1 MKTAAII
8 QARMG
13 STRLPGKVLAE
24 VVGQPVLFHV
34 VNRARRARTLDGVIV
49 ATSDSQADDVVS
61 QFCREVGVACFR
73 GSEADVLDRYYQAA
87 RHFDIATIVRLTA
100 DCPLLDPLVVDR
112 VVLAFETGGC
122 DFVSN
127 TLERSFPDG
136 LDTEVF
142 SLDALERTWREAQ
155 WASEREHVTPYIEKH
170 PELFRLG
177 NVKDDDDFSALRWT
191 VDEPEDLEFVR
202 AVYGHLGSKPFGM
215 ADVVALLQTHP
226 ELSKINFGLEHC
238 AGYQRSLRED
248 RLVESVGSVDS
259 VEG

>member
-24 VVGQPVLFHV
+24 VVGQPMLFHV

-61 QFCREVGVACFR
+61 QFCREVGVTCFR

-112 VVLAFETGGC
+112 VVQAFETGGC

-127 TLERSFPDG
+127 TFERSFPDG

-142 SLDALERTWREAQ
+142 SRDALERAGEEVR
-155 WASEREHVTPYIEKH
+155 K
-170 PELFRLG
+170 RL
-177 NVKDDDDFSALRWT
+177 AA
-191 VDEPEDLEFVR
+191 R
-202 AVYGHLGSKPFGM
+202 AVVITRGSKGM
-215 ADVVALLQTHP
+215 ALFEASGMSLLPVHGTDQIADVTGAGDTVIATFTLALAAGASYGESAHLANIAGGIVVMKRGTATVSSS
-226 ELSKINFGLEHC
+226 EL
-238 AGYQRSLRED
+238 AAAV
-248 RLVESVGSVDS
+248 VESP
-259 VEG
+259 